1 MSKQLFGP
9 GMRVMAHLKLP
20 RKLAILAVLFLVP
33 LVAALYATL
42 ATALHAYATT
52 QSERDGI
59 SILETTQD
67 LLKAVQVRR
76 GAGASVLAG
85 NDAMRAKF
93 DAANATAD
101 RFVSTLKQQV
111 RDTGRFDVV
120 APVDAL
126 ASQYANA
133 ATGGLGMPVAALFN
147 SHTEVIHSIFLFE
160 KDLAVASQLGVDPD
174 ASNYH
179 LIDSVLFVL
188 PGTAET
194 VGVLRGKGSAALSG
208 GSFGDA
214 DKRELAVRAAGLAE
228 QMNVIR
234 HHLERVKAGLGGSG
248 GAQAP
253 DGADLGAVAAF
264 QRTVASLASGDVS
277 IDAKTYFQQG
287 TDAIDAL
294 YRTHGALAQQLR
306 ERLAE
311 RAHAEQ
317 TKVVAVMALSV
328 ALVACALYLFVAFAM
343 STHDDVAQ
351 LSGCMRAVGDGDL
364 RARLEVRGSDEFA
377 FIKDGFNALLDV
389 WAQTLTETRRVADS
403 VMVGSQQI
411 AAGNL
416 DLSGRTE
423 TQAASLEETAA
434 SMEELTSTVRHNAS
448 NASHASSL
456 SAEASERA
464 ADTSRIVGH
473 AVSLMT
479 KIHDSSNKM
488 AEIVSVIEGIAFQ
501 TNILALNAAVEAARA
516 GEQGKGFA
524 VVAGEVRAL
533 AHRSATAA
541 KDVKALIH
549 ESIRHVTDGASLF
562 KRADDAI
569 RSVNASIRSVDT
581 VVSEIAKASE
591 QQSDGIEQVNAAITQ
606 MDEVTQRNA
615 ALVEESA
622 AASASLR
629 EQAEHMGQLV
639 GRFVLA

>member
-1 MSKQLFGP
+1 MSKHVFGP
-9 GMRVMAHLKLP
+9 GMRLMARMKLP
-20 RKLAILAVLFLVP
+20 RKLVILAALFIVP

-42 ATALHAYATT
+42 AVAWHAYATT
-52 QSERDGI
+52 QGERDGI

-85 NDAMRAKF
+85 NEAMRAKF
-93 DAANATAD
+93 DAASASAG
-101 RFVSTLKQQV
+101 RLAATLKQQV
-111 RDTGRFDVV
+111 RGTDRFNIVT
-120 APVDAL
+120 AVDAL
-126 ASQYANA
+126 ASEYGKVA
-133 ATGGLGMPVAALFN
+133 AGGLGTSAAALFG
-147 SHTEVIHSIFLFE
+147 SHTDVIHAIFLFE
-160 KDLAVASQLGVDPD
+160 KDLAVASRLGVDPD

-194 VGVLRGKGSAALSG
+194 VGVLRGKGAAALVG
-208 GSFGDA
+208 GALDEA
-214 DKRELAVRAAGLAE
+214 DKRELAVRAGSLAE
-228 QMNVIR
+228 QMSVIR
-234 HHLERVKAGLGGSG
+234 HHLDRMKDRLGAGV
-248 GAQAP
+248 P
-253 DGADLGAVAAF
+253 DGVDLGAVAAF
-264 QRTVASLASGDVS
+264 QRAAAALAGGDAS
-277 IDAKTYFQQG
+277 IDAKAYFQRG

-294 YRTHGALAQQLR
+294 YRVHGTLAQQLR
-306 ERLAE
+306 ERLAA

-317 TKVVAVMALSV
+317 VKVAAILALSV
-328 ALVACALYLFVAFAM
+328 VLVACALYLFVAFAM
-343 STHDDVAQ
+343 STHEDVAQ
-351 LSGCMRAVGDGDL
+351 LSDCMRAVGDGDL
-364 RARLEVRGSDEFA
+364 RARLAVRGGDEFA
-377 FIKDGFNALLDV
+377 FIKRGFNALLDV

-423 TQAASLEETAA
+423 TQAASLEQTAA

-448 NASHASSL
+448 NASHASTL
-456 SAEASERA
+456 SAAASERA
-464 ADTSRIVGH
+464 ADTGRIVTH

-479 KIHDSSNKM
+479 RIHDSSNRM
-488 AEIVSVIEGIAFQ
+488 AEIVTVIEGIAFQ

-541 KDVKALIH
+541 KDVKELIH
-549 ESIRHVTDGASLF
+549 ESIRHVTDGSSLF
-562 KRADDAI
+562 QRADDAI
-569 RSVNASIRSVDT
+569 RSVNASIKSVDT

-629 EQAEHMGQLV
+629 EQAEHMGKLV

>member
-1 MSKQLFGP
+1 MSKHVFGP
-9 GMRVMAHLKLP
+9 GMRLMARMKLP
-20 RKLAILAVLFLVP
+20 RKLVILAALFIVP

-42 ATALHAYATT
+42 AVAWHAYATT
-52 QSERDGI
+52 QGERDGI

-85 NDAMRAKF
+85 NEAMRAKF
-93 DAANATAD
+93 DAASASAG
-101 RFVSTLKQQV
+101 RLAATLKQQV
-111 RDTGRFDVV
+111 RGTDRFDIV
-120 APVDAL
+120 AAVDAL
-126 ASQYANA
+126 ASEYGKA
-133 ATGGLGMPVAALFN
+133 AAGGLGTSAAALFG
-147 SHTEVIHSIFLFE
+147 SHTDVIHAIFLFE
-160 KDLAVASQLGVDPD
+160 KDLAVASRLGVDPD

-194 VGVLRGKGSAALSG
+194 VGVLRGKGAAALVG
-208 GSFGDA
+208 GALGEA
-214 DKRELAVRAAGLAE
+214 DKRELAVRAGSLAE
-228 QMNVIR
+228 QMSVIR
-234 HHLERVKAGLGGSG
+234 HHLDRMKDRLGAGV
-248 GAQAP
+248 P
-253 DGADLGAVAAF
+253 DGVDLGAVAAF
-264 QRTVASLASGDVS
+264 QRAAAALAGGDAS
-277 IDAKTYFQQG
+277 IDAKTYFQRG

-294 YRTHGALAQQLR
+294 YRVHGTLAQQLR
-306 ERLAE
+306 ERLAA

-317 TKVVAVMALSV
+317 VKVAAILALSV
-328 ALVACALYLFVAFAM
+328 VLVACALYLFVAFAM
-343 STHDDVAQ
+343 STHEDVAQ
-351 LSGCMRAVGDGDL
+351 LSDCMRAVGDGDL
-364 RARLEVRGSDEFA
+364 RARLAVRGGDEFA
-377 FIKDGFNALLDV
+377 FIKRRFNALLDV

-423 TQAASLEETAA
+423 TQAASLEQTAA

-448 NASHASSL
+448 NASHASTL

-464 ADTSRIVGH
+464 ADTGRIVTH

-479 KIHDSSNKM
+479 RIHDSSNRM
-488 AEIVSVIEGIAFQ
+488 AEIVTVIEGIAFQ

-541 KDVKALIH
+541 KDVKELIH
-549 ESIRHVTDGASLF
+549 ESIRHVTDGSSLF
-562 KRADDAI
+562 QRADDAI
-569 RSVNASIRSVDT
+569 RSVNASIKSVDT

-629 EQAEHMGQLV
+629 EQAEHMGKLV

>member
-1 MSKQLFGP
+1 
-9 GMRVMAHLKLP
+9 MRLMARMKLP
-20 RKLAILAVLFLVP
+20 RKLVILAALFIVP

-42 ATALHAYATT
+42 AVAWHAYATT
-52 QSERDGI
+52 QGERDGI

-85 NDAMRAKF
+85 NEAMRAKF
-93 DAANATAD
+93 DAASASAG
-101 RFVSTLKQQV
+101 RLAATLKQQV
-111 RDTGRFDVV
+111 RGTDRFDIV
-120 APVDAL
+120 AAVDAL
-126 ASQYANA
+126 ASEYGKVA
-133 ATGGLGMPVAALFN
+133 AGGLGTSAAALFG
-147 SHTEVIHSIFLFE
+147 SHTDVIHAIFLFE
-160 KDLAVASQLGVDPD
+160 KDLAVASRLGVDPD

-194 VGVLRGKGSAALSG
+194 VGVLRGKGAAALVG
-208 GSFGDA
+208 GALGEA
-214 DKRELAVRAAGLAE
+214 DKRELAVRAGSLAE
-228 QMNVIR
+228 QMSVIR
-234 HHLERVKAGLGGSG
+234 HHLDRMKDRLGAGV
-248 GAQAP
+248 P
-253 DGADLGAVAAF
+253 DGVDLGAVAAF
-264 QRTVASLASGDVS
+264 QRAAAALAGGDAS
-277 IDAKTYFQQG
+277 IDAKAYFQRG

-294 YRTHGALAQQLR
+294 YRVHGTLAQQLR
-306 ERLAE
+306 ERLAA

-317 TKVVAVMALSV
+317 VKVAAILALSV
-328 ALVACALYLFVAFAM
+328 VLVACALYLFVAFAM
-343 STHDDVAQ
+343 STHEDVAQ
-351 LSGCMRAVGDGDL
+351 LSDCMRAVGDGDL
-364 RARLEVRGSDEFA
+364 RARLAVRGGDEFA
-377 FIKDGFNALLDV
+377 FIKRGFNALLDV

-423 TQAASLEETAA
+423 TQAASLEQTAA

-448 NASHASSL
+448 NASHASTL

-464 ADTSRIVGH
+464 ADTGRIVTH

-479 KIHDSSNKM
+479 RIHDSSNRM
-488 AEIVSVIEGIAFQ
+488 AEIVTVIEGIAFQ

-541 KDVKALIH
+541 KDVKELIH
-549 ESIRHVTDGASLF
+549 ESIRHVTDGSSLF
-562 KRADDAI
+562 QRADDAI
-569 RSVNASIRSVDT
+569 RSVNASIKSVDT

-629 EQAEHMGQLV
+629 EQAEHMGKLV

>member
-1 MSKQLFGP
+1 MSKHVFGP
-9 GMRVMAHLKLP
+9 GMRLMARMKLP
-20 RKLAILAVLFLVP
+20 RKLVILAALFIVP

-42 ATALHAYATT
+42 AVAWHAYATT
-52 QSERDGI
+52 QGERDGI

-85 NDAMRAKF
+85 NEAMRAKF
-93 DAANATAD
+93 DAASASAG
-101 RFVSTLKQQV
+101 RLAATLKQQV
-111 RDTGRFDVV
+111 RGTDRFDIV
-120 APVDAL
+120 AAVDAL
-126 ASQYANA
+126 ASEYGKVA
-133 ATGGLGMPVAALFN
+133 AGGLGTSAAALFG
-147 SHTEVIHSIFLFE
+147 SHTDVIHAIFLFE
-160 KDLAVASQLGVDPD
+160 KDLAVASRLGVDPD

-188 PGTAET
+188 PGMAET
-194 VGVLRGKGSAALSG
+194 VGVLRGKGAAALVG
-208 GSFGDA
+208 GAFGEA
-214 DKRELAVRAAGLAE
+214 DKRELAVRAGSLAE
-228 QMNVIR
+228 QMSVIR
-234 HHLERVKAGLGGSG
+234 HHLDRMKDRLGAGV
-248 GAQAP
+248 P

-264 QRTVASLASGDVS
+264 QRAAAALAGGDAS
-277 IDAKTYFQQG
+277 IDAKAYFQRG

-294 YRTHGALAQQLR
+294 YRVHGTLAQQLR
-306 ERLAE
+306 ERLAA

-317 TKVVAVMALSV
+317 VKVAAILALSV
-328 ALVACALYLFVAFAM
+328 VLVACALYLFVAFAM
-343 STHDDVAQ
+343 STHEDVAQ
-351 LSGCMRAVGDGDL
+351 LSDCMRAVGDGDL
-364 RARLEVRGSDEFA
+364 RARLAVRGGDEFA
-377 FIKDGFNALLDV
+377 FIKRGFNALLDV

-423 TQAASLEETAA
+423 TQAASLEQTAA

-448 NASHASSL
+448 NASHASTL

-464 ADTSRIVGH
+464 ADTGRIVTH

-479 KIHDSSNKM
+479 RIHDSSNRM
-488 AEIVSVIEGIAFQ
+488 AEIVTVIEGIAFQ

-541 KDVKALIH
+541 KDVKELIH
-549 ESIRHVTDGASLF
+549 ESIRHVTDGSSLF
-562 KRADDAI
+562 QRADDAI
-569 RSVNASIRSVDT
+569 RSVNASIKSVDT

-629 EQAEHMGQLV
+629 EQAEHMGKLV

>member
-1 MSKQLFGP
+1 MSKHVFGP
-9 GMRVMAHLKLP
+9 GMRLMARMKLP
-20 RKLAILAVLFLVP
+20 RKLVILAALFIVP

-42 ATALHAYATT
+42 AVAWHAYATT
-52 QSERDGI
+52 QGERDGI

-85 NDAMRAKF
+85 NEAMRAKF
-93 DAANATAD
+93 DAASASAG
-101 RFVSTLKQQV
+101 RLAATLKQQV
-111 RDTGRFDVV
+111 RGTGRFDIV
-120 APVDAL
+120 AAVDAL
-126 ASQYANA
+126 ASEYGKA
-133 ATGGLGMPVAALFN
+133 AAGGLGTSAAALFG
-147 SHTEVIHSIFLFE
+147 SHTDVIHAIFLFE
-160 KDLAVASQLGVDPD
+160 KDLAVASRLGVDPD

-194 VGVLRGKGSAALSG
+194 VGMLRGKGAAALVG
-208 GSFGDA
+208 GALGEA
-214 DKRELAVRAAGLAE
+214 DKRELAVRAGSLAE
-228 QMNVIR
+228 QMSVIR
-234 HHLERVKAGLGGSG
+234 HHLDRMKDRLGAGV
-248 GAQAP
+248 P
-253 DGADLGAVAAF
+253 DGVDLGAVAAF
-264 QRTVASLASGDVS
+264 QRAAAALAGGDAS
-277 IDAKTYFQQG
+277 IDAKAYFQRG

-294 YRTHGALAQQLR
+294 YRVHGTLAQQLR
-306 ERLAE
+306 ERLAA

-317 TKVVAVMALSV
+317 VKVAAILALSV
-328 ALVACALYLFVAFAM
+328 VLVACALYLFVAFAM
-343 STHDDVAQ
+343 STHEDVAQ
-351 LSGCMRAVGDGDL
+351 LSDCMRAVGDGDL
-364 RARLEVRGSDEFA
+364 RARLAVRGGDEFA
-377 FIKDGFNALLDV
+377 FIKRGFNALLDV

-423 TQAASLEETAA
+423 TQAASLEQTAA

-448 NASHASSL
+448 NASHASTL

-464 ADTSRIVGH
+464 ADTGRIVTH

-479 KIHDSSNKM
+479 RIHDSSNRM
-488 AEIVSVIEGIAFQ
+488 AEIVTVIEGIAFQ

-541 KDVKALIH
+541 KDVKELIH
-549 ESIRHVTDGASLF
+549 ESIRHVTDGSSLF
-562 KRADDAI
+562 QRADDAI
-569 RSVNASIRSVDT
+569 RSVNASIKSVDT

-629 EQAEHMGQLV
+629 EQAEHMGKLV

>member
-1 MSKQLFGP
+1 MSKHVFGP
-9 GMRVMAHLKLP
+9 GMRLMARMKLP
-20 RKLAILAVLFLVP
+20 RKLVILAALFIVP

-42 ATALHAYATT
+42 AVAWHAYATT
-52 QSERDGI
+52 QGERDGI

-85 NDAMRAKF
+85 NEAMRAKF
-93 DAANATAD
+93 DAASASAG
-101 RFVSTLKQQV
+101 RLAATLKQQV
-111 RDTGRFDVV
+111 RGTDRFDIV
-120 APVDAL
+120 AAVDAL
-126 ASQYANA
+126 ASEYGKVA
-133 ATGGLGMPVAALFN
+133 AGGLGTSAAVLFG
-147 SHTEVIHSIFLFE
+147 SHTDVIHAIFLFE
-160 KDLAVASQLGVDPD
+160 KDLAVASRLGVDPD

-194 VGVLRGKGSAALSG
+194 VGVLRGKGAAALVG
-208 GSFGDA
+208 GALGEA
-214 DKRELAVRAAGLAE
+214 DKRELAVRAGSLAE
-228 QMNVIR
+228 QMSVIR
-234 HHLERVKAGLGGSG
+234 HHLDRMKDRLGAGV
-248 GAQAP
+248 P
-253 DGADLGAVAAF
+253 DGVDLGAVAAF
-264 QRTVASLASGDVS
+264 QRAAAALAGGDAS
-277 IDAKTYFQQG
+277 IDAKAYFQRG

-294 YRTHGALAQQLR
+294 YRVHGTLAQQLR
-306 ERLAE
+306 ARLAV

-317 TKVVAVMALSV
+317 VKVAAILALSV
-328 ALVACALYLFVAFAM
+328 VLVACALYLFVAFAM
-343 STHDDVAQ
+343 STHEDVAQ
-351 LSGCMRAVGDGDL
+351 LSDCMRAVGDGDL
-364 RARLEVRGSDEFA
+364 RARLAVRGGDEFA
-377 FIKDGFNALLDV
+377 FIKRGFNALLDV

-423 TQAASLEETAA
+423 TQAASLEQTAA

-448 NASHASSL
+448 NASHASTL

-464 ADTSRIVGH
+464 ADTGRIVTH

-479 KIHDSSNKM
+479 RIHDSSNRM
-488 AEIVSVIEGIAFQ
+488 AEIVTVIEGIAFQ

-541 KDVKALIH
+541 KDVKELIH
-549 ESIRHVTDGASLF
+549 ESIRHVTDGSSLF
-562 KRADDAI
+562 QRADDAI
-569 RSVNASIRSVDT
+569 RSVNASIKSVDT

-629 EQAEHMGQLV
+629 EQAEHMGKLV

>member
-1 MSKQLFGP
+1 MSKHVFGP
-9 GMRVMAHLKLP
+9 GMRLMARMKLP
-20 RKLAILAVLFLVP
+20 RKLVILAALFIVP

-42 ATALHAYATT
+42 AVAWHAYATT
-52 QSERDGI
+52 QGERDGI

-85 NDAMRAKF
+85 NEAMRAKF
-93 DAANATAD
+93 DAASASAG
-101 RFVSTLKQQV
+101 RLAATLKQQV
-111 RDTGRFDVV
+111 RGTDRFDIV
-120 APVDAL
+120 AAVDAL
-126 ASQYANA
+126 ASEYGKVA
-133 ATGGLGMPVAALFN
+133 AGGLGTSAAALFG
-147 SHTEVIHSIFLFE
+147 SHTDVIHAIFLFE
-160 KDLAVASQLGVDPD
+160 KDLAVASRLGVDPD

-194 VGVLRGKGSAALSG
+194 VGVLRGKGAAALVG
-208 GSFGDA
+208 GALGEA
-214 DKRELAVRAAGLAE
+214 DKRELAVRAGSLAE
-228 QMNVIR
+228 QMSVIR
-234 HHLERVKAGLGGSG
+234 HHLDRMKDRLGAGV
-248 GAQAP
+248 P
-253 DGADLGAVAAF
+253 DGVDLGAVAAF
-264 QRTVASLASGDVS
+264 QRAAAALAGGDAS
-277 IDAKTYFQQG
+277 IDAKAYFQRG

-294 YRTHGALAQQLR
+294 YRVHGTLAQQLR
-306 ERLAE
+306 ERLAA

-317 TKVVAVMALSV
+317 VKVAAILALSV
-328 ALVACALYLFVAFAM
+328 VLVACALYLFVAFAM
-343 STHDDVAQ
+343 STHEDVAQ
-351 LSGCMRAVGDGDL
+351 LSDCMRAVGDGDL
-364 RARLEVRGSDEFA
+364 RARLAVRGGDEFA
-377 FIKDGFNALLDV
+377 FIKRGFNALLDV

-423 TQAASLEETAA
+423 TQAASLEQTAA

-448 NASHASSL
+448 NASHASTL

-464 ADTSRIVGH
+464 ADTGRIVTH

-479 KIHDSSNKM
+479 RIHDSSNRM
-488 AEIVSVIEGIAFQ
+488 AEIVTVIEGIAFQ

-541 KDVKALIH
+541 KDVKELIH
-549 ESIRHVTDGASLF
+549 ESIRHVTDGSSLF
-562 KRADDAI
+562 QRADDAI
-569 RSVNASIRSVDT
+569 RSVNASIKSVDT

-629 EQAEHMGQLV
+629 EQAEHMGKLV